1 MFRKPAVSSA
11 ALLLLAA
18 GLVSVAE
25 PLPAAAA
32 SCSVLFDDFQYSS
45 SADPALAA
53 RHWTVRGGGGDRA
66 YPAPRGCRPT

>member
-11 ALLLLAA
+11 AVLLLAA
-18 GLVSVAE
+18 GLVSVAQ

-45 SADPALAA
+45 SSDPALAA
-53 RHWTVRGGGGDRA
+53 HHWTVRGGAADRA
-66 YPAPRGCRPT
+66 SPGPPGCRPT